1 MCGIDGNKLS
11 CKSYRD
17 EKLSPLVR
25 EISWTNNLLILSKS
39 NSMKEIGFYL
49 EALDNDVKK
58 AHEKPSIGIIPCKNH
73 DSKVVQY
80 ALNRTVSLTLIAKYE
95 TELIDKKLLEQKLD
109 EFYMLEEPRVEYKI
123 QKA

>member
-1 MCGIDGNKLS
+1 
-11 CKSYRD
+11 
-17 EKLSPLVR
+17 
-25 EISWTNNLLILSKS
+25 
-39 NSMKEIGFYL
+39 MKEMEFYL

-58 AHEKPSIGIIPCKNH
+58 AHEKPSIGIILYKNH

-80 ALNRTVSLTLIAKYE
+80 ALNRTVSPTLIAKYE
-95 TELIDKKLLEQKLD
+95 TELIDKKLLEQKLN